1 MFQNMGTRA
10 EKIVSE
16 YRNKSRKKKKMM
28 KRQVLDSTVPLSA
41 IWPHRQKRS
50 ATFAALVKSSQ

>member
-28 KRQVLDSTVPLSA
+28 KR
-41 IWPHRQKRS
+41 
-50 ATFAALVKSSQ
+50 